1 MVVVGI
7 MALVMAIGIPFMANV
22 VNGGKGLS
30 RAVRDVQEVCGNA
43 RALAILQQTT
53 AELRIRP
60 RDGTFEVGTAGGGNS
75 ERGGMFSPDVQGN
88 DWRMAER
95 SSRTFSP
102 DVKGNDWRMQDRQS
116 SSGGTEART
125 TSVHLPEG
133 VIIRGI
139 GLNGWDWSDDAVV
152 PVRFY
157 RDGTSDE
164 MSLLLEKLD
173 TGEQRNVFLEV
184 VTGLADFETDPSKF
198 RAR

>member
-1 MVVVGI
+1 RGFTLIELMVVVGI
-7 MALVMAIGIPFMANV
+7 MALVVAIGIPFMANV
-22 VNGGKGLS
+22 INGGKGLG

-60 RDGTFEVGTAGGGNS
+60 REGTFEVGTASTGNAVL
-75 ERGGMFSPDVQGN
+75 G
-88 DWRMAER
+88 RM
-95 SSRTFSP
+95 SSP
-102 DVKGNDWRMQDRQS
+102 DVKGNEWRMQDRQS
-116 SSGGTEART
+116 SSTGGTEGRT
-125 TSVHLPEG
+125 TSLTLPEG

-139 GLNGWDWSDDAVV
+139 GLNGWDWSDDPVV

-164 MSLLLEKLD
+164 MSILLEKLD

-184 VTGLADFETDPSKF
+184 VTGLADFETDPNKF